1 MAKGKK
7 KKEDNELANKI
18 IAIVFLV
25 FLIAGGYYLFS
36 MFRPVEINKTNI
48 VGEWKLPGSP
58 VTFYTFRTDGTA
70 SSYEKFTGTGEVRN
84 QVEYKYNLTSEV
96 SDQTGK
102 DVYTI
107 VLDEQGGEKR
117 HMEIVVNGL
126 SHVQMNIL
134 WKGSEFTSMTRV
146 SGF

>member
-7 KKEDNELANKI
+7 KGDNEVANKI
-18 IAIVFLV
+18 IAVVFLI

-36 MFRPVEINKTNI
+36 MFRPVEINEANI

-70 SSYEKFTGTGEVRN
+70 SSYEKFTGSGDVRN
-84 QVEYKYNLTSEV
+84 QIEYTYYLTSEV
-96 SDQTGK
+96 SEQSGK
-102 DVYTI
+102 EVYTI
-107 VLDEQGGEKR
+107 VLNETRGEKR
-117 HMEIVVNGL
+117 RWELEINAL

-134 WKGSEFTSMTRV
+134 WKGSEFSSLTRV
-146 SGF
+146 DVF

>member
-7 KKEDNELANKI
+7 KGDSEVANKI
-18 IAIVFLV
+18 IAIVFLI

-36 MFRPVEINKTNI
+36 MFRPVEINETNI

-70 SSYEKFTGTGEVRN
+70 SSYEKFTGSGDIRN
-84 QVEYKYNLTSEV
+84 QIEYTYYLTSEV
-96 SDQTGK
+96 SEQSGK
-102 DVYTI
+102 EVYTL
-107 VLDEQGGEKR
+107 VLNETRGEKR
-117 HMEIVVNGL
+117 RWELEINAL

-134 WKGSEFTSMTRV
+134 WKGSEFSSLTRV
-146 SGF
+146 DVF

>member
-7 KKEDNELANKI
+7 KGDNELANKI

-36 MFRPVEINKTNI
+36 MFRPVEINETNI
-48 VGEWKLPGSP
+48 IGEWKLPGSP
-58 VTFYTFRTDGTA
+58 VTYYTFRTDGTA
-70 SSYEKFTGTGEVRN
+70 SSYEKFTGSGEVRN
-84 QVEYKYNLTSEV
+84 QINYTYYLRTEV

-107 VLDEQGGEKR
+107 VLDEERGDKR
-117 HMEIVVNGL
+117 RWEIEINAL

-134 WKGSEFTSMTRV
+134 WKGSEFSSLTRV
-146 SGF
+146 DVF

>member
-1 MAKGKK
+1 MAKKK

-36 MFRPVEINKTNI
+36 MFRPVEINQTNI

-58 VTFYTFRTDGTA
+58 VTYFSFRTDGTA
-70 SSYEKFTGTGEVRN
+70 SSYEKFTGSGEVRN
-84 QVEYKYNLTSEV
+84 QVNYTYYLKTEV
-96 SDQTGK
+96 SEQTGK
-102 DVYTI
+102 DIYTI
-107 VLDEQGGEKR
+107 VLDEERGDKR
-117 HMEIVVNGL
+117 HLEIEINAL

-134 WKGSEFTSMTRV
+134 WKGSEFSSLTRV
-146 SGF
+146 DVF